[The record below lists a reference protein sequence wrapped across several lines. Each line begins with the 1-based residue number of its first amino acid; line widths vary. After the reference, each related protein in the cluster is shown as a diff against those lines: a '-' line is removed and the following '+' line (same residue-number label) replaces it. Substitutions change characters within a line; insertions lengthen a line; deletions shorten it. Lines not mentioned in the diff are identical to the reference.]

1 MPSPVLRLAVPCFRV
16 SYLWSHALYDEFFV
30 RFACMCDVMQLV
42 RVSFFWYFTIS
53 FYWCM
58 NMEQC
63 CRIRLRVRVCVR
75 VCVCVCVCVCVRARA
90 RACVC
95 LSVVLVHAN
104 DAISPR
110 CMCVCTCASLCVRQH
125 ELVKVGPKRC
135 GRRCR
140 RGCMHSVLTLD

>member
-42 RVSFFWYFTIS
+42 RVSFLWYFTIS

-63 CRIRLRVRVCVR
+63 CRIRLRGR
-75 VCVCVCVCVCVRARA
+75 VCVCVCVCVCLRVFVCSFGTCQRRHFPPVY
-90 RACVC
+90 VC
-95 LSVVLVHAN
+95 LHV
-104 DAISPR
+104 R
-110 CMCVCTCASLCVRQH
+110 EFVCTPARVC
-125 ELVKVGPKRC
+125 E
-135 GRRCR
+135 GRPET
-140 RGCMHSVLTLD
+140 MWPSVSAWVYA